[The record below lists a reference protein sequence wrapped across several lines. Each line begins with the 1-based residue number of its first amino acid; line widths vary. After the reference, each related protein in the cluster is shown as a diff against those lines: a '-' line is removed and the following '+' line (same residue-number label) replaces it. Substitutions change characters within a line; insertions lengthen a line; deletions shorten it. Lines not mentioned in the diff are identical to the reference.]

1 MLFRSAA
8 NIRYGKPGASR
19 QEIEQAARAALAH
32 DFIGEMPQGYE
43 TVIGERGVRLSGGQ
57 RQRLAI
63 ARALLKNAP
72 ILILDEATSE
82 LDTES
87 ELFVQRALAN
97 LMQGRTVFV
106 IAHRLATIR
115 RVDKIVVLE
124 DGVIHEIGRHEELLA
139 RGGLYQR
146 LYEMQFVDLDAP
158 PAPVEAG
165 EAL

>member
-1 MLFRSAA
+1 M
-8 NIRYGKPGASR
+8 
-19 QEIEQAARAALAH
+19 
-32 DFIGEMPQGYE
+32 
-43 TVIGERGVRLSGGQ
+43 
-57 RQRLAI
+57 
-63 ARALLKNAP
+63 
-72 ILILDEATSE
+72 
-82 LDTES
+82 
-87 ELFVQRALAN
+87 QRALAY

-124 DGVIHEIGRHEELLA
+124 DGVIRETGRHEELLA

-158 PAPVEAG
+158 IEAR